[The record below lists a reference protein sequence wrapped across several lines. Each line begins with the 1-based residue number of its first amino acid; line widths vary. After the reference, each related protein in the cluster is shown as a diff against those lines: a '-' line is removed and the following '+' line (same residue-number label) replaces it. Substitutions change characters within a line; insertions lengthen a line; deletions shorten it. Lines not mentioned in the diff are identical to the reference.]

1 MEPSMEHRLAL
12 PDDVSIDDDGVWVQ
26 VIRSLGTRSRTPA
39 LFLDRDG
46 VIVEDTID
54 LSRPEDVRLL
64 LGAAEVVAAAN
75 QRAIPVVVVTN
86 QSGVG
91 RQVFGWQDFMAVQN
105 TILDELTSKGA
116 FVDAVLACPHHP
128 DAKPPYD
135 HPDHPARKPNA
146 AMLFRAAEVLPL
158 DLERSWIVGDRARDI
173 AAGRNAGIAGALY
186 VTASNDRHPDEQ
198 AAALALAE
206 KDRFRV
212 HVGSTIRAALTLVPL
227 LDGTDGT

>member
-1 MEPSMEHRLAL
+1 MERSLAL
-12 PDDVSIDDDGVWVQ
+12 PHGTSIGEDGVWVQ
-26 VIRSLGTRSRTPA
+26 ILRAFATRSRTPA

-64 LGAAEVVAAAN
+64 PGATDVIAAAN
-75 QRAIPVVVVTN
+75 RLSIAVVVVTN

-91 RQVFGWQDFMAVQN
+91 RQVFGWQDFIAVQS
-105 TILDELTSKGA
+105 TILGELASESA

-158 DLERSWIVGDRARDI
+158 DLGQSWIVGDRARDI

-186 VTASNDRHPDEQ
+186 VTAGNDRHPDEQ

-212 HVGSTIRAALTLVPL
+212 HVGSTIRAALTLIPL
-227 LDGTDGT
+227 LDGA